1 LKSTI
6 SVDFSRYFK
15 QCFFSAGALTGSQQG
30 LEIKKGCYS
39 AALFSK
45 LDCVLA
51 VQNVHRDFET
61 ETHIGKLGFAPGHG
75 YLQLEKVVTN
85 D

>member
-1 LKSTI
+1 LFLAAHSI
-6 SVDFSRYFK
+6 YSLAS
-15 QCFFSAGALTGSQQG
+15 G

-75 YLQLEKVVTN
+75 YLRLEKVVTY

>member
-1 LKSTI
+1 LKSTTL
-6 SVDFSRYFK
+6 VDFSRYIRRNFLTR
-15 QCFFSAGALTGSQQG
+15 GAFITWERG
-30 LEIKKGCYS
+30 LEIKKGCYP

-75 YLQLEKVVTN
+75 YLQLEKVITN

>member
-1 LKSTI
+1 LKSTT
-6 SVDFSRYFK
+6 SVDFSRYLRR
-15 QCFFSAGALTGSQQG
+15 CFLPRGWFITWQRG

-39 AALFSK
+39 AALFVK
-45 LDCVLA
+45 LDRVLA